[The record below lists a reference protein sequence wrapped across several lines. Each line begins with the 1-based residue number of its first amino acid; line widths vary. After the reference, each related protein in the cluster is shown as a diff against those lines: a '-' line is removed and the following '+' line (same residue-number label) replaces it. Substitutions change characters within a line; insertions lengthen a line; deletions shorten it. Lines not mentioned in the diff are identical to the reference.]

1 MIKLAVFGDPIG
13 HSLSPT
19 IHAQFAEQAGLAIE
33 YIRIQASAA
42 AFEERFAE
50 FASGGGVG
58 ANITLPLKELAFQ
71 WADQCTAAAIQAG
84 AVNTLTK
91 YENKWFGENTD
102 GIGLVADLQHHRIS
116 LEGAQVL
123 LIGAGGAARG
133 VMPALLA
140 AKVASV
146 HVANRTP
153 ERAEALIARIKSH
166 VTSKPMAPISAGSLS
181 SIPNAPFTVI
191 INSTSSGLQ
200 GQSLALP
207 NHILNTKPFS
217 YDMVYGA
224 KPTPFMQW
232 ALSNDCPVADGL
244 GMLVNQ
250 AAASFQLWTKITPD
264 VRPVLL
270 LLRNR
275 LGLWNSL

>member
-1 MIKLAVFGDPIG
+1 MIKLAVFGDPIS

-19 IHAQFAEQAGLAIE
+19 IHAQFAEQAGLAVD

-42 AFEERFAE
+42 EFADRFAA
-50 FASGGGVG
+50 FVRQGGVG

-71 WADQCTAAAIQAG
+71 RADQRTAAAVQSG
-84 AVNTLTK
+84 AVNTLIK
-91 YENKWFGENTD
+91 HNNEWLGENTD
-102 GIGLVADLQHHRIS
+102 GIGLVTDLRHHRVS
-116 LEGAQVL
+116 LEDARVL

-140 AKVASV
+140 AKVGSV
-146 HVANRTP
+146 HVANRTQV
-153 ERAEALIARIKSH
+153 RAEALISH
-166 VTSKPMAPISAGSLS
+166 IASNATIKPMAQLSASSLS
-181 SIPNAPFTVI
+181 SIPSTPFSVV

-200 GQSLALP
+200 GESLALP
-207 NHILNTKPFS
+207 NRILSTQPFS
-217 YDMVYGA
+217 YDMVYGE

-232 ALSNDCPVADGL
+232 ALSNHCSVADGL

-250 AAASFQLWTKITPD
+250 AAASFELWTKVAPD

-270 LLRNR
+270 LLRER
-275 LGLWNSL
+275 LGLWDSL